1 MVSFSRTEL
10 FEGYTRMVA
19 RKKPAPQT
27 KPNFER
33 ERSNAPIIQVSGCPG
48 CEDPGFDNKERRP
61 VPAKPV
67 SVEPHVGSRQPYLD
81 YESPW
86 NAGMTFMSRCAGR
99 RMTLSV
105 RTFVDHLSTQTN
117 ACIAA
122 GR

>member
-1 MVSFSRTEL
+1 VL

-48 CEDPGFDNKERRP
+48 CEDPGCDNKERRP
-61 VPAKPV
+61 VPAKSV
-67 SVEPHVGSRQPYLD
+67 AVEPHVGSRKSYLD

-86 NAGMTFMSRCAGR
+86 NDIHVPLRPAPHDFVRPDVRRPPLDADKCVYCGR
-99 RMTLSV
+99 TL
-105 RTFVDHLSTQTN
+105 TDHDT
-117 ACIAA
+117 
-122 GR
+122 